1 MLYILT
7 GITILM
13 FIITV
18 ITLRKNSKLH
28 AKLEEVTDD
37 MVELLLAVAMN
48 AVEVEI
54 RKGEEKD
61 E

>member
-7 GITILM
+7 GITVLM
-13 FIITV
+13 FTITV

-54 RKGEEKD
+54 RKEEEKD